1 MFLVD
6 EDTNAFNKIIEGFR
20 IPKSN
25 SEEINARNEAIEM
38 ATKYATEIPFEV
50 MQTAYNS
57 MEVMQAMLKEGMQSS
72 LSDAAV
78 GILCARTAVV
88 GAFFNVRINR

>member
-1 MFLVD
+1 
-6 EDTNAFNKIIEGFR
+6 
-20 IPKSN
+20 
-25 SEEINARNEAIEM
+25 M

-72 LSDAAV
+72 LSDAGV

-88 GAFFNVRINR
+88 GAFF